1 MSLRVVLCTA
11 PNKAIA
17 QQIANS
23 LVAEKLAA
31 CVNIISGIESVYEWQ
46 DQIETDQEYQL
57 IIKTAS
63 TCLDNAFQC
72 VCALHPYDVPEC
84 IVLDACASEQY
95 GMWRRNVLNN
105 H

>member
-31 CVNIISGIESVYEWQ
+31 WKIFTWKIVAATHCLTAAKQASPGILAE
-46 DQIETDQEYQL
+46 
-57 IIKTAS
+57 K
-63 TCLDNAFQC
+63 
-72 VCALHPYDVPEC
+72 
-84 IVLDACASEQY
+84 
-95 GMWRRNVLNN
+95 M
-105 H
+105 

>member
-46 DQIETDQEYQL
+46 DQIETPPPL
-57 IIKTAS
+57 AS
-63 TCLDNAFQC
+63 TMPF
-72 VCALHPYDVPEC
+72 
-84 IVLDACASEQY
+84 
-95 GMWRRNVLNN
+95 NVFVRCTLTMCQSG
-105 H
+105 

>member
-31 CVNIISGIESVYEWQ
+31 CVNIISGIESVYELS
-46 DQIETDQEYQL
+46 L
-57 IIKTAS
+57 IHI
-63 TCLDNAFQC
+63 
-72 VCALHPYDVPEC
+72 
-84 IVLDACASEQY
+84 
-95 GMWRRNVLNN
+95 
-105 H
+105 